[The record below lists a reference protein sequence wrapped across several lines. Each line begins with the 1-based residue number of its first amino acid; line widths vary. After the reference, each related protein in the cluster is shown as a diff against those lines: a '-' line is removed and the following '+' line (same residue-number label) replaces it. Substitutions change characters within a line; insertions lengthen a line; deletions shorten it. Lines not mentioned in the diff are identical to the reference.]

1 MDRRQRKQLMAKVRD
16 AALRKDWD
24 RCSELAKKAHNAI
37 SNGRRSDSLTQSEKN
52 DLALCVYFS
61 RAP

>member
-1 MDRRQRKQLMAKVRD
+1 MAKVRD